1 MLDIF
6 SKVLLACR
14 SRFRTVVVAALGLPA
29 LAAVNNGSYF
39 LTEIKSDFNGNLFV

>member
-1 MLDIF
+1 MLESI
-6 SKVLLACR
+6 SKVLVACR
-14 SRFRTVVVAALGLPA
+14 SRFRTLVVAVLGLPA